1 MDSLFADDISIITQN
16 SLCEHGEW
24 VDRPGSEISGEMYSA
39 SHFALIT
46 AYDDIKKRLTT
57 LEKENSTLRRRAK
70 QYELKFPVLNDF
82 SLIESKDIS
91 LLKTENV
98 SLQQQL
104 NHFQHELQKSKER
117 EEQLEE
123 VIRAYEKICLEKTSL
138 KQDLDQMTTLA
149 EKHVGRIRTLEQQLR
164 VRDSS
169 LQSLNAQLQNKE
181 AQYLPLH
188 PNHEMPH
195 SKDLDRHCQD
205 WRGGR
210 GRLSRVIWKG
220 NLEQLNDLKV
230 QRLEAELEG
239 ARRELQGAQHREG
252 ELKSECERLQVDL
265 AQLQENHRQELT
277 VTCNQRDMEWIQKVG
292 DEQVNLA
299 LAYTELTEELCR
311 LRSVSTTQSEILRKL
326 LQGQTHAHA
335 HAEITERSPMQ
346 RAQIP
351 QQDIRTRSPP
361 PTLKEPLPTQ
371 RHSPVPQQ
379 RHSPIPQRHSPIV
392 QRRSPVVQCQ
402 SPAGQ
407 RLSPVAQCQSPLTQ
421 RKSPVPQRRSL
432 VHNSN
437 TLGSSFSRHNTQH
450 LRASFQGRR
459 SYSEASEAT
468 MYSPAR
474 SVWLQPDEPTSP
486 KHRSY
491 NESYSNNTRSS
502 PLTNRVTGSFEDHLH
517 FDKQSSDEE
526 EWAVSSPPSP
536 EGRVIQC
543 ASSCAGF
550 PIPDTSTNRS
560 CAAYT
565 RTEHA
570 QSWPSI
576 NLWIETEDSDVRSC
590 PLCQLTFPVGYPDD
604 ALIKHI
610 DTHLEN
616 SKI

>member
-1 MDSLFADDISIITQN
+1 MTTMDSLFADDISIITQN

-195 SKDLDRHCQD
+195 MLDVSLQRQF
-205 WRGGR
+205 
-210 GRLSRVIWKG
+210 SR

-335 HAEITERSPMQ
+335 HA
-346 RAQIP
+346 A
-351 QQDIRTRSPP
+351 
-361 PTLKEPLPTQ
+361 Q